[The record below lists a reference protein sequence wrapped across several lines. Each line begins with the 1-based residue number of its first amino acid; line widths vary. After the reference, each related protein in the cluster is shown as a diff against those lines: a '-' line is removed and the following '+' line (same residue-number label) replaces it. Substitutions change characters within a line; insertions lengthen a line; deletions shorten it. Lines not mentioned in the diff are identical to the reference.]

1 MERRLISLHIPSLRK
16 LLGCINKE
24 LYEKKESVANHE
36 GWRFMAIYV
45 KPPARSTLCALF
57 FRPCWPWSSLRGHS
71 FRNPKKK
78 KKLNNLFPSLL
89 VVVPT
94 QHP

>member
-45 KPPARSTLCALF
+45 RDSSTKAEAATMG
-57 FRPCWPWSSLRGHS
+57 SSDT
-71 FRNPKKK
+71 NT
-78 KKLNNLFPSLL
+78 
-89 VVVPT
+89 V
-94 QHP
+94 

>member
-36 GWRFMAIYV
+36 GWRFLAIYV
-45 KPPARSTLCALF
+45 RLVEPDWLQRQIPGVSRLIKTSSKDIQRFKYKLF
-57 FRPCWPWSSLRGHS
+57 KTDS
-71 FRNPKKK
+71 
-78 KKLNNLFPSLL
+78 
-89 VVVPT
+89 
-94 QHP
+94 